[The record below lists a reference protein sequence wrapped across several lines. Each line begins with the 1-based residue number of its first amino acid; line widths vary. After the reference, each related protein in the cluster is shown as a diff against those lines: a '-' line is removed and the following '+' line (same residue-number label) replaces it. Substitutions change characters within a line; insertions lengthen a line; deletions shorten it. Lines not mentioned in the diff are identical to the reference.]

1 MNVFSA
7 SEPAPITPAPGSQMV
22 QRVIHLPDATT
33 TRRKQALL
41 PSWPA
46 RKTFSRSTFY
56 PPQHMLPQFSSCQ
69 LHDMLTTYQSAVGG
83 LNSCGEPFGTER
95 RACLPQGSCPGN
107 RRCLTKGEAELERR
121 CWLVAKV
128 RKVTKATRTSPTFY
142 KVEEIEIIK

>member
-1 MNVFSA
+1 MNAFSA
-7 SEPAPITPAPGSQMV
+7 PETAPVTPAPGSQMV

-46 RKTFSRSTFY
+46 KKTFSRSTFY
-56 PPQHMLPQFSSCQ
+56 PPTAHAASIFFMSIAYAHYIP
-69 LHDMLTTYQSAVGG
+69 VIGRG
-83 LNSCGEPFGTER
+83 LNSCGEPFGAER
-95 RACLPQGSCPGN
+95 RACLPQESCPGN

-121 CWLVAKV
+121 CWLVANV
-128 RKVTKATRTSPTFY
+128 REVTKGTRISPTFC